1 MDYFRSKRFLET
13 LEDWETGTVPTGSPS
28 EYLPRMQA
36 LLRRLDD
43 PPQRFTSIIVGGTNG
58 KGTVASLL
66 AAVLRAAGKRVGLY
80 TSPHLHTVR
89 ERVQVDGEI
98 LEKDLWAEA
107 VTALYDRTRRFE
119 TEGLGS
125 FTRFEAL
132 TGLSAYLFA
141 SAQVDYGVFEVG
153 LGGQYDATNAWD
165 SAVAVLTS
173 IELDHVEV
181 LGDTVEQIAED
192 KLQIGRPG
200 SPLFTTSTQSPR
212 VYEVISRGSR
222 DRDIPL
228 YTVHEDRVE
237 GPLGPVPGAVWEI
250 DMAGRPA
257 NYAENARLAMAVGCH
272 LSEAALSEAA
282 TREIVEEHHWPGRFE
297 IASRGPIVVLDGA
310 HNPAAA
316 RSLVG
321 DLVKLSER
329 WHFVVGTSIGHDSSG
344 ILEAV
349 EPVAQTVLL
358 TRSNHPRATPV
369 EALKSAAPSALDGR
383 VSTRPSL
390 GVDAL
395 QSDAPLCV
403 LGSLHLVAR
412 ARELL
417 DLPLE
422 RDTFTED
429 LHRESLHCLEQAC
442 GKLGLP
448 IAPASNNGNV
458 VKVTAGGRPL
468 YFMRNKHP
476 FNDYV
481 TAKLAEDKA
490 YQFEMFTQAGLP
502 VPDTVQIFNPLADA
516 RFDEYRTHAS
526 VDEVVVDIE
535 RRLAY
540 PVVVKRNQGSLAQG
554 VFLCEDRKAL
564 HDRLK
569 ELCEN
574 SGFFD
579 NILLI
584 QEFVKGREF
593 RAVASRDE
601 MLLGYEKVLGEDAA
615 ADLNP
620 LHGAGGE
627 AVPVADRSILDPM
640 REIARAVSGV
650 LDLGFYA
657 IDLILGDKGFVI
669 LEVNPNPICFFY
681 NQCNGRADFT
691 RIYERL
697 IAKFVLQTA

>member
-1 MDYFRSKRFLET
+1 
-13 LEDWETGTVPTGSPS
+13 
-28 EYLPRMQA
+28 
-36 LLRRLDD
+36 
-43 PPQRFTSIIVGGTNG
+43 
-58 KGTVASLL
+58 
-66 AAVLRAAGKRVGLY
+66 
-80 TSPHLHTVR
+80 
-89 ERVQVDGEI
+89 
-98 LEKDLWAEA
+98 
-107 VTALYDRTRRFE
+107 
-119 TEGLGS
+119 
-125 FTRFEAL
+125 
-132 TGLSAYLFA
+132 
-141 SAQVDYGVFEVG
+141 
-153 LGGQYDATNAWD
+153 
-165 SAVAVLTS
+165 
-173 IELDHVEV
+173 V
-181 LGDTVEQIAED
+181 LGDTVEEIAVD
-192 KLQIGRPG
+192 KLQIGRPE
-200 SPLFTTSTQSPR
+200 SPLFTTSAQSP
-212 VYEVISRGSR
+212 EVRAVIARGVR
-222 DRDIPL
+222 ERDIQL
-228 YTVHEDRVE
+228 HTVHEDRVE
-237 GPLGPVPGAVWEI
+237 GPGGVVTDSALEI

-257 NYAENARLAMAVGCH
+257 SFAENARLATVVARH
-272 LSEAALSEAA
+272 LTENALPEATA
-282 TREIVEEHHWPGRFE
+282 REIVQAHRWPGRFE
-297 IASRGPIVVLDGA
+297 IAGRDPLVVLDGA

-321 DLVKLSER
+321 DLAKLSER

-344 ILEAV
+344 ILEAIA
-349 EPVAQTVLL
+349 PAAKSVLL
-358 TRSNHPRATPV
+358 TRSSHPRATPI
-369 EALKSAAPSALDGR
+369 EALKAATPSALNGR
-383 VSTRPSL
+383 VSTCPSL
-390 GVDAL
+390 GLDAL

-403 LGSLHLVAR
+403 MGSLHLVAR

-458 VKVTAGGRPL
+458 VKVTADGRPL

-481 TAKLAEDKA
+481 TARLAEDKA
-490 YQFEMFTQAGLP
+490 YQFELFTQASLP
-502 VPDTVQIFNPLADA
+502 VPKTLQIFNPLADA

-526 VDEVVVDIE
+526 VDEVVVGIE
-535 RRLAY
+535 GQLDY

-554 VFLCEDRKAL
+554 VFLCEDRQAL
-564 HDRLK
+564 HDRVK

-584 QEFVKGREF
+584 QAFVRGREF

-601 MLLGYEKVLGEDAA
+601 MLLGYEKVLDDEATG
-615 ADLNP
+615 DLNP

-640 REIARAVSGV
+640 RDITRRVSGV

-657 IDLILGDKGFVI
+657 IDLILGDTGFVI

-697 IAKFVLQTA
+697 ITKFVLGTA